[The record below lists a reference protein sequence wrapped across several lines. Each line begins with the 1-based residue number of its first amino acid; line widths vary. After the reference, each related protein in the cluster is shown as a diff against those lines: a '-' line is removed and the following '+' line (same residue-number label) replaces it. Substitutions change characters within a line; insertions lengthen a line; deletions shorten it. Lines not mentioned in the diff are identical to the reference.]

1 MTDPPSWERGVGPEA
16 LLWDRHYP
24 AGHRDPNDD
33 YGVMPAAVQSALY
46 EPAQSC
52 EAGT

>member
-1 MTDPPSWERGVGPEA
+1 MTDPPSCDGGSVGKQF
-16 LLWDRHYP
+16 LWDRDYP
-24 AGHRDPNDD
+24 AGDVDPNDG

>member
-1 MTDPPSWERGVGPEA
+1 MTDPPSWERGGGPEA
-16 LLWDRHYP
+16 LLWDRDYP